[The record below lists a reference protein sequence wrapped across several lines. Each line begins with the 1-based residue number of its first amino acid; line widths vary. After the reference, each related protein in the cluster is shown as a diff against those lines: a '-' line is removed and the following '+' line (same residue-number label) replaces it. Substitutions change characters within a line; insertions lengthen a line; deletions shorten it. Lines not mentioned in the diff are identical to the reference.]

1 MVVREGFSQSPAF
14 VSETFCTFA
23 AMKRLLT
30 YIIIVLV
37 LSACTTKADH
47 ARMRSGLDSIN
58 VLNRNSQP
66 FTIADVQPYVQFFD
80 DHGTA
85 NDRLLAHYLL
95 GRAYHEAGE
104 APMALECYQHAL
116 DCADTTAA
124 NCNYAQLSRGYAQMS
139 RIFYEQGLYREQLN
153 STKITVDYAWRGGD
167 TLAAL
172 MSYEQEGFAYE
183 ALGLIDSAI
192 YVIEDVAKLYTQ
204 LGLSSDAAITLGAI
218 VHAIID
224 KKEYAT
230 AQKYLNKYEA
240 ESGFFDENGNIA
252 KGREFYYYLKGSLCM
267 GLSQLD
273 SAEYWF
279 RKELNN
285 GMDFTNQNGGA
296 LGLARVYEILHKPD
310 SAEKY
315 YRYAYSMNDSVYS
328 HMTTETIKQKQAMYD
343 YSRHQEIARRESDRA
358 NRIAHTLW
366 IGLGIL
372 AAFTLLVFNVFY
384 YINRKRKDA
393 IRDYKNSL
401 TQMERAQYTIA
412 RLQSMDADN
421 RNLIADNN
429 RIIEDLKVKIRDFEQ
444 NAGKKDRLRQEQLL
458 RDSDEYKLFLD
469 YSRKA
474 RIPSDEDWQKVH
486 IRLYELFPD
495 FHQLLIVKM
504 HLLNQNE
511 FNACFLVRMHFKPAD
526 LMNMLN
532 ISSAYANKI
541 RKSLLQ
547 KLFDTDGKAENFDEE
562 IANLF

>member
-1 MVVREGFSQSPAF
+1 M
-14 VSETFCTFA
+14 
-23 AMKRLLT
+23 
-30 YIIIVLV
+30 
-37 LSACTTKADH
+37 
-47 ARMRSGLDSIN
+47 
-58 VLNRNSQP
+58 
-66 FTIADVQPYVQFFD
+66 
-80 DHGTA
+80 
-85 NDRLLAHYLL
+85 
-95 GRAYHEAGE
+95 
-104 APMALECYQHAL
+104 
-116 DCADTTAA
+116 
-124 NCNYAQLSRGYAQMS
+124 
-139 RIFYEQGLYREQLN
+139 
-153 STKITVDYAWRGGD
+153 
-167 TLAAL
+167 
-172 MSYEQEGFAYE
+172 
-183 ALGLIDSAI
+183 
-192 YVIEDVAKLYTQ
+192 
-204 LGLSSDAAITLGAI
+204 
-218 VHAIID
+218 
-224 KKEYAT
+224 
-230 AQKYLNKYEA
+230 
-240 ESGFFDENGNIA
+240 
-252 KGREFYYYLKGSLCM
+252 
-267 GLSQLD
+267 
-273 SAEYWF
+273 
-279 RKELNN
+279 
-285 GMDFTNQNGGA
+285 
-296 LGLARVYEILHKPD
+296 
-310 SAEKY
+310 
-315 YRYAYSMNDSVYS
+315 
-328 HMTTETIKQKQAMYD
+328 
-343 YSRHQEIARRESDRA
+343 
-358 NRIAHTLW
+358 
-366 IGLGIL
+366 
-372 AAFTLLVFNVFY
+372 FY

>member
-1 MVVREGFSQSPAF
+1 
-14 VSETFCTFA
+14 
-23 AMKRLLT
+23 
-30 YIIIVLV
+30 
-37 LSACTTKADH
+37 
-47 ARMRSGLDSIN
+47 
-58 VLNRNSQP
+58 
-66 FTIADVQPYVQFFD
+66 
-80 DHGTA
+80 
-85 NDRLLAHYLL
+85 
-95 GRAYHEAGE
+95 
-104 APMALECYQHAL
+104 
-116 DCADTTAA
+116 
-124 NCNYAQLSRGYAQMS
+124 
-139 RIFYEQGLYREQLN
+139 
-153 STKITVDYAWRGGD
+153 
-167 TLAAL
+167 
-172 MSYEQEGFAYE
+172 
-183 ALGLIDSAI
+183 
-192 YVIEDVAKLYTQ
+192 
-204 LGLSSDAAITLGAI
+204 LGAI